1 MSLSLSRRNAL
12 STTLNTAVAEEDGQF
27 LTFTLSGDMY
37 AIGILNIKEILEYG
51 QLTRVPMMPNFI
63 RGVINLR
70 GAVVPVVD
78 LSARFGNLPSVI
90 SKRSCIV
97 IIEVANQG
105 DVQDIGLVVD
115 AVSEVLEI
123 PAQEIEPA
131 PSFGAKIRTDFIE
144 GMGKVNGDFVILLSV
159 DKVLSV
165 DELAMVSG
173 LSSTASHE

>member
-173 LSSTASHE
+173 LNSAASYE

>member
-1 MSLSLSRRNAL
+1 ML
-12 STTLNTAVAEEDGQF
+12 F
-27 LTFTLSGDMY
+27 
-37 AIGILNIKEILEYG
+37 
-51 QLTRVPMMPNFI
+51 
-63 RGVINLR
+63 
-70 GAVVPVVD
+70 
-78 LSARFGNLPSVI
+78 
-90 SKRSCIV
+90 RS
-97 IIEVANQG
+97 ANQG

-173 LSSTASHE
+173 LNSAASYE